1 MTEDRGAFK
10 TIQPAYA
17 QLSEFVMFHQGRGN
31 DAFRK
36 HALFDPDTICG
47 KEF

>member
-1 MTEDRGAFK
+1 MTEDRGTFK
-10 TIQPAYA
+10 TIHLAYA

-31 DAFRK
+31 DALRK

-47 KEF
+47 KKF